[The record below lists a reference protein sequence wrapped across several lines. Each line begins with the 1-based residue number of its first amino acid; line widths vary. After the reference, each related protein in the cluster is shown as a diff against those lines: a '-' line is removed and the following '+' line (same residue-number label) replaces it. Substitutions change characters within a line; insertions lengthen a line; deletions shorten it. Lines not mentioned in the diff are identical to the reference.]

1 MSVGGTGIRC
11 VVFQMTERVDGC
23 FECSIAAVE
32 RFEIKEV
39 WSERVPGEVGAPPLG
54 VAHVELFDRLAPF
67 YRRVLATKAQID
79 GLAAHGL
86 WRGPPGEGGGFEGS
100 DEEEDEGSEEDDL
113 ESSEDGPEHIW
124 RGASEDE
131 SESSTDVQLNDELGR
146 RQETA
151 SPATFREYRRYATNI
166 ASDDD

>member
-100 DEEEDEGSEEDDL
+100 DEEEDEGSEERRAVL
-113 ESSEDGPEHIW
+113 L
-124 RGASEDE
+124 
-131 SESSTDVQLNDELGR
+131 TGR
-146 RQETA
+146 LA
-151 SPATFREYRRYATNI
+151 GCGCVGNGVWG
-166 ASDDD
+166 